1 MPAEWGWQH
10 WGMESQCMPD
20 PWRREGLAASLP
32 RPLGVRAMRTPLCGS
47 RGMESLRSPHAPYE
61 AGPHR
66 ARPTADTNLGVVML
80 ALLVMGLINYSMRDP
95 CTC

>member
-1 MPAEWGWQH
+1 MKH
-10 WGMESQCMPD
+10 
-20 PWRREGLAASLP
+20 AAAAAGFTF
-32 RPLGVRAMRTPLCGS
+32 PL
-47 RGMESLRSPHAPYE
+47 E

-66 ARPTADTNLGVVML
+66 APPTADTNLGVVML